1 MNCLTPNEA
10 QEALVQLLNNNE
22 ATEIIKTSSE
32 ADFLMWELDD
42 GLRKGIL
49 EFYGVQ
55 YIGPKGNGYEY
66 EAIILEE
73 YKYSTSEVIFI
84 KNMLTEDIMYEEAP
98 IKQFSDTC
106 LHFILSQY
114 YDPSIYE
121 FSIDNL
127 WL

>member
-1 MNCLTPNEA
+1 MDR
-10 QEALVQLLNNNE
+10 LLNNNK
-22 ATEIIKTSSE
+22 ADKVIKTPSE
-32 ADFLMWELDD
+32 FDLLLWELDD
-42 GLRKGIL
+42 GFRNSVL

-55 YIGPKGNGYEY
+55 YIGRNGNGYEY
-66 EAIILEE
+66 EAVIFNE

-84 KNMLTEDIMYEEAP
+84 SNVLTEDVSFEEAP

-106 LHFILSQY
+106 VHFILSQY

-121 FSIDNL
+121 FSIDDL

>member
-1 MNCLTPNEA
+1 MDN
-10 QEALVQLLNNNE
+10 
-22 ATEIIKTSSE
+22 
-32 ADFLMWELDD
+32 DFV
-42 GLRKGIL
+42 KSVL

-55 YIGPKGNGYEY
+55 YIGQNGNGYEY

-73 YKYSTSEVIFI
+73 YKHSTSEVIFI
-84 KNMLTEDIMYEEAP
+84 KNVLTEDVSYEEAP

-106 LHFILSQY
+106 VHFILSQY

-121 FSIDNL
+121 FSIEDL